1 MTRPPPGL
9 YPAGKGQIGH
19 SRDFLLKNGDGI
31 GGKASFGDVAVGDG
45 GICPGGNHDLI
56 VATLR
61 NRDQRDSGRGVRPL
75 DARDID
81 ARLHQ
86 RRQGQ
91 VGETVA
97 ANGANHLRART
108 GTRGGERLIGTLAA
122 GERLVGGADDGF
134 AGSGQAVNLD
144 DEIEID
150 RTEDEDHASC
160 RPFHAR
166 ARPGAA
172 GQAALALSG
181 AMSTP
186 ASQ

>member
-1 MTRPPPGL
+1 MAEQVRADGCGRRGVENDATAPGL

-108 GTRGGERLIGTLAA
+108 
-122 GERLVGGADDGF
+122 
-134 AGSGQAVNLD
+134 
-144 DEIEID
+144 
-150 RTEDEDHASC
+150 
-160 RPFHAR
+160 AR
-166 ARPGAA
+166 AAA
-172 GQAALALSG
+172 SA
-181 AMSTP
+181 
-186 ASQ
+186 